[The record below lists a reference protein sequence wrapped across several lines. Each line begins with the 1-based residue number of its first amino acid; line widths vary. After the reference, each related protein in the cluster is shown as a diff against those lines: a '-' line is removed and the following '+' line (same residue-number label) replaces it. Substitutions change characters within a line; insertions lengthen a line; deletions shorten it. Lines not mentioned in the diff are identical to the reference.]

1 MRTFKFNKFERV
13 AGFFVLAAI
22 GGFVFAIGGVAVK
35 QGWFEAKVDY
45 RTIFQQADGVR
56 PGTTVQLAG
65 LKAGSVESVELLSDN
80 RIQVKFYVLS
90 KFSQRIREDSRA
102 QLIRPFVIG
111 DRILEISVGSTE
123 VPILAAK
130 QDVPSIETTDLMT
143 LLSGKQL
150 GSSLDMFAK
159 MVENFKTVV
168 EAFASPE
175 RTQAFIQMFDRVDP
189 LLKNLNTMSI
199 EVIRLSRQATKDDR
213 LGETL
218 AQLQVTTRELN
229 SFLPQLAE
237 QSPEFAKDVGQLVSN
252 LSVLTEEFK
261 VVLPALAAIAPELPQ
276 TSKRAVEALDEA
288 VVLMKALQ
296 RSFFVKG
303 NAEEVR
309 EEEQKRSQESRL
321 PAGE

>member
-1 MRTFKFNKFERV
+1 MKPFKFNKFERV
-13 AGFFVLAAI
+13 AGLFVVTAI
-22 GGFVFAIGGVAVK
+22 AGFVFAIAGVAIK
-35 QGWFEAKVDY
+35 QGWFEAKIEY
-45 RTIFQQADGVR
+45 KTIFQQADGVR
-56 PGTTVQLAG
+56 PGTSVQLAG
-65 LKAGSVESVELLSDN
+65 LKAGSVESVELLPDN

-90 KFSQRIREDSRA
+90 KFSERIREDSRA

-111 DRILEISVGSTE
+111 ERLLEISVGNSE
-123 VPILAAK
+123 LPARLAH
-130 QDVPSIETTDLMT
+130 QDIPSVESMDLMT

-150 GSSLDMFAK
+150 GNSLEMFAK

-189 LLKNLNTMSI
+189 LLKNLNTMSV
-199 EVIRLSRQATKDDR
+199 EVIKLSKQATKDER

-218 AQLQVTTRELN
+218 AQLQVTTRVLN

-237 QSPEFAKDVGQLVSN
+237 QSPEFARNVGQLVNN

-303 NAEEVR
+303 NAEKVR
-309 EEEQKRSQESRL
+309 KEEQKRSQDSRL